1 MLHAKAL
8 LGMALALLV
17 GMSLG
22 ATGSARAQ
30 STPAVASPTKSAPAS
45 KIALLI

>member
-22 ATGSARAQ
+22 ATSSAQAQ
-30 STPAVASPTKSAPAS
+30 SAPAVESPKNSAPAS